1 MQGILIY
8 ETRATYHLSRLPDEL
23 GMYFALTG
31 RWILKDEAIE
41 SGLVYGRLHDRD
53 SAIKLIHQNI

>member
-1 MQGILIY
+1 
-8 ETRATYHLSRLPDEL
+8 
-23 GMYFALTG
+23 MYFALTG

-53 SAIKLIHQNI
+53 SAIKLIH